1 MTKVKVDKEKL
12 IDIRNSPPSLIIG
25 KNGWEAIVDE
35 LKRRI
40 KKHKLVKVKISRNAR
55 IFSREEIA
63 QKLADATRSQVVE
76 IRGYQVIFYK
86 R

>member
-40 KKHKLVKVKISRNAR
+40 KKQLK
-55 IFSREEIA
+55 
-63 QKLADATRSQVVE
+63 
-76 IRGYQVIFYK
+76 
-86 R
+86 